1 MHPVFAWT
9 VPPGE
14 VASSV
19 HIATRPDRTPQG
31 EFYDENVVDTGFVCC
46 SDVRQW
52 APTQPL
58 FARPYWWM
66 VKTVTLNEFAPAF
79 STPSPFT
86 VVGNARIR
94 SIRIRRNSYSFVQ
107 SSLDVTVGWFSNG
120 HSTTV
125 TVGVYPGR
133 RLVGRVRRVETQT
146 FSPGNQT
153 TYLSWDKP
161 RPIRRG
167 TRLRV
172 VVGVRGAGAVSS
184 ASRLV
189 RAP

>member
-1 MHPVFAWT
+1 MKAKAGLAAVAVAAIASGSALAAPTPVSPPPGARVGMHPVFAWT

-19 HIATRPDRTPQG
+19 YIATRPDRTPQG

-58 FARPYWWM
+58 FAGPYWWM
-66 VKTVTLNEFAPAF
+66 VKTVTLNEFATAF

-86 VVGNARIR
+86 VIGNTRIR
-94 SIRIRRNSYSFVQ
+94 SIQIRRNSYTYIR
-107 SSLDVTVGWFSNG
+107 SSLDVTVSWFSNA

-125 TVGVYPGR
+125 TVGVY
-133 RLVGRVRRVETQT
+133 
-146 FSPGNQT
+146 
-153 TYLSWDKP
+153 
-161 RPIRRG
+161 
-167 TRLRV
+167 
-172 VVGVRGAGAVSS
+172 
-184 ASRLV
+184 
-189 RAP
+189 